1 MAANDVILVGGGLS
15 NALNAWRLKQQRP
28 DVRVLVLEA
37 GDRLGGNH
45 TWSFHSSDVSPEALA
60 WLKPLICQSWTE
72 QEVRFPGHTR
82 ILATG
87 YHSITSDR
95 LHDVI
100 APALGDS
107 VRYNA
112 RAISIAADS
121 VVLDNQE
128 RITGRCVFDG
138 RGFPRDA
145 KVALGFQKF
154 LGLEVRTKTPHGLDR
169 PIIMDARVE
178 QFDGYRFVYC
188 LPFSPTEMLIEDTYY
203 SDKRDLD
210 LPLLRRRVT
219 DYATA
224 NGYEILDVVRE
235 ESGVLPIVLAGD
247 SSAFW
252 PEGQDVAAS
261 GLRAG
266 LFHPTT
272 SYSLPDAVRL
282 ADIVSRVP
290 HFETATVAANLG
302 GMARDHWDSRGF
314 FRFLN
319 RMFFVGA
326 LQGERR
332 DIMERFYLLPQ
343 QLIERFY
350 AGQLTNGDKAHIMWI
365 MLKKPPLSILRAANA
380 SGPMAAWSFAD
391 RNRTHGQVPRA

>member
-60 WLKPLICQSWTE
+60 WLRPLICRSWSE
-72 QEVRFPGHTR
+72 QEVRFPGHSR

-112 RAISIAADS
+112 RAISVAAGG

-154 LGLEVRTKTPHGLDR
+154 LGLEVRTKAPHGLDR

-210 LPLLRRRVT
+210 LPLLRRRVA

-224 NGYEILDVVRE
+224 NGYEILHVARE

-247 SSAFW
+247 NTAFW
-252 PEGQDVAAS
+252 PVGQDVAAS

-266 LFHPTT
+266 LC
-272 SYSLPDAVRL
+272 
-282 ADIVSRVP
+282 
-290 HFETATVAANLG
+290 
-302 GMARDHWDSRGF
+302 
-314 FRFLN
+314 
-319 RMFFVGA
+319 
-326 LQGERR
+326 
-332 DIMERFYLLPQ
+332 
-343 QLIERFY
+343 
-350 AGQLTNGDKAHIMWI
+350 
-365 MLKKPPLSILRAANA
+365 
-380 SGPMAAWSFAD
+380 
-391 RNRTHGQVPRA
+391 